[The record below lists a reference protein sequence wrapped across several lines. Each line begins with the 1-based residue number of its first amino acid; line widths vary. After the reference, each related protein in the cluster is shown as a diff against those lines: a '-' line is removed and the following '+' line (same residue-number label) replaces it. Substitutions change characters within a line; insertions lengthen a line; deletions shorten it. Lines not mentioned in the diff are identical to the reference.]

1 MNGLTS
7 FLKGQGAVRLALII
21 GVTAGVAIALAMI
34 MTRAGSQSEALV
46 YAGMD
51 MQDASRAAQALDGA
65 GIEYR
70 LSDGGG
76 SIYVSR
82 DEVANARLMLADE
95 GALGSG
101 TVGYEIFDETDA
113 LGTTQFI
120 QNVNARRAT
129 EGELARTIASIQGI
143 ENARVHLVLPERRL
157 FERESQVPTAT
168 VVIGLNDPTQGAQSA
183 RTIRNLVATAVPG
196 LAPGRV
202 TVVDES
208 GRTLANGAEGEGGM
222 EGMMMDERR
231 SGLEARLQAKA
242 LDAIEAIVGRGAA
255 RVQISANLDMDRVTQ
270 NSEVFDPSGQVVR
283 STVVAEETSQDSE
296 SEAEEG
302 VSVANNLPEPAA
314 SAADGPE
321 STSNS
326 STERT
331 EETTNYEISSTTTTE
346 VQEAGEIERL
356 SIAVAVDQQRVVAED
371 GTVSYEPRPQGEL
384 DRIAALVRA
393 AVGFNDERGDVIEVT
408 SLPFQHPDLS
418 LGTSSEGG
426 FSFGKNDIMRIAE
439 IGVML
444 IMGLALILLVARP
457 LAKGLTNPLPALA
470 GAGSGRGQAQLGEA
484 ASQPQLTDQ
493 SADARA
499 LPKPDGAK
507 SESNI
512 PDADAMDGKMKDN
525 SVKRMTEIVE
535 AHPEESL
542 SILRSWMSES

>member
-7 FLKGQGAVRLALII
+7 FLKTQSATRLALII
-21 GVTAGVAIALAMI
+21 GVTAGVAIALALI
-34 MTRAGSQSEALV
+34 MARAGGQSEALV
-46 YAGMD
+46 YAGMS
-51 MQDASRAAQALDGA
+51 MQDASRAAQALDAA

-70 LSDGGG
+70 LGDGGG

-82 DEVANARLMLADE
+82 EEVANARLMLADE

-129 EGELARTIASIQGI
+129 EGELARTIATIEGI

-208 GRTLANGAEGEGGM
+208 GRTLANGAESAGDFEGV
-222 EGMMMDERR
+222 MMDERR
-231 SGLEARLQAKA
+231 SSLEARLRDKA
-242 LDAIEAIVGRGAA
+242 LDAIEPIVGPGAA
-255 RVQISANLDMDRVTQ
+255 RVQVAANLDMDRVTQ
-270 NSEVFDPSGQVVR
+270 NSEIFDPSGQVVR
-283 STVVAEETSQDSE
+283 STVVAEEVSQDSE
-296 SEAEEG
+296 SEAGEG
-302 VSVANNLPEPAA
+302 VTVANNLPEPAA
-314 SAADGPE
+314 PAAEGPE
-321 STSNS
+321 STSSS

-356 SIAVAVDQQRVVAED
+356 SVAVAVDQRRVVAGD
-371 GTVSYEPRPQGEL
+371 GTVTYEPRPQEEL

-393 AVGFNDERGDVIEVT
+393 AVGFNEERGDVIEVT
-408 SLPFQHPDLS
+408 SLPFQHPDLT

-439 IGVML
+439 IAVML
-444 IMGLALILLVARP
+444 VMGLALILLVARP

-470 GAGSGRGQAQLGEA
+470 GAGGGGQAQIGEA
-484 ASQPQLTDQ
+484 AAKPQLTDQ
-493 SADARA
+493 SAKS
-499 LPKPDGAK
+499 LPKPDEAK
-507 SESNI
+507 SDSNI
-512 PDADAMDGKMKDN
+512 PDADSMDGKLKDS

-542 SILRSWMSES
+542 SILRAWMSES